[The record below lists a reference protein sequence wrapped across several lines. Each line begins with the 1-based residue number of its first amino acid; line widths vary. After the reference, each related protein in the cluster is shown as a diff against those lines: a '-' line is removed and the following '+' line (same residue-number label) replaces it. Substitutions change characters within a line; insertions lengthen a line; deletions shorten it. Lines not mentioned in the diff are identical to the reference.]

1 MIAKDAP
8 TERMVLAFDAAR
20 PNIARVY
27 NAMLG
32 GKDNYAA
39 DRAEAVRLLALY
51 PDLRQKARENR
62 LFLATAV
69 RWLAAECGI
78 RQYLDLGSGLPADG
92 NNTHHVVHA
101 VSPACGVA
109 YIDIDPVAV
118 AHADALLAKSKRVQ
132 AMRGDLGD
140 PAAILAE
147 EKVRHVIDP
156 GEPVAVILAMVLHFF
171 DAETAAQIVAGYTAA
186 VAPGSYLVISAGS
199 GDERTG
205 GLLAREYK
213 AGALHNH
220 SPERIAG
227 WFAGLQLIDPPGLVD
242 ARAWQPGTPA
252 APPSAE
258 GGHVLARV
266 ARKPEDT
273 ARNRPTR
280 RRRSSPG
287 PAGDDVR
294 DSGTHGRLRVNP
306 VEGGSQTAGPA
317 STRTC
322 RGGWPVRSGAV
333 PPTDEGLIT
342 RPDTVPAS
350 TPC

>member
-1 MIAKDAP
+1 MIIEDTSAAGILP
-8 TERMVLAFDAAR
+8 ASGAAR

-27 NAMLG
+27 NAVLG

-39 DRAEAVRLLALY
+39 DRAEADRLLALY
-51 PDLRQKARENR
+51 PGLRQKVRENC
-62 LFLATAV
+62 LFLATAA
-69 RWLAAECGI
+69 RWLAAERGI
-78 RQYLDLGSGLPADG
+78 RQYLDLGSGLPTDG
-92 NNTHHVVHA
+92 NNTHQVVHA
-101 VSPACGVA
+101 VSPTCGVA
-109 YIDIDPVAV
+109 YVDIDPVAV
-118 AHADALLAKSKRVQ
+118 AHADALLAASEHVQ
-132 AMRGDLGD
+132 AVRGDLAD

-147 EKVRHVIDP
+147 EKVRRVIDP
-156 GEPVAVILAMVLHFF
+156 GKPVAVILAMVLHFF
-171 DAETAAQIVAGYTAA
+171 DAGTAAQIVAGYAAA

-213 AGALHNH
+213 AGTLHNH

-227 WFAGLQLIDPPGLVD
+227 WFAGLELIDPPGLVD

-258 GGHVLARV
+258 GGHVLAGV

-273 ARNRPTR
+273 AVNGPAR

-294 DSGTHGRLRVNP
+294 ASGAHGRLRVNP
-306 VEGGSQTAGPA
+306 RRGRAADCWPGAHPDVSRRMAGPLG
-317 STRTC
+317 
-322 RGGWPVRSGAV
+322 RGAAGRRGSHYPSRHGA
-333 PPTDEGLIT
+333 
-342 RPDTVPAS
+342 RP
-350 TPC
+350 

>member
-1 MIAKDAP
+1 VITKDAP
-8 TERMVLAFDAAR
+8 AEGILSALDAGKA
-20 PNIARVY
+20 NIARVY
-27 NAMLG
+27 DALLG

-39 DRAEAVRLLALY
+39 DRAEAARLLALY

-62 LFLATAV
+62 LFLAAAA

-92 NNTHHVVHA
+92 SNTHQVVHA

-109 YIDIDPVAV
+109 YVDIDPVAV

-132 AMRGDLGD
+132 AVRGDLAD

-147 EKVRHVIDP
+147 EKVRRVIDLS
-156 GEPVAVILAMVLHFF
+156 EPVTVILAMVLHFF
-171 DAETAAQIVAGYTAA
+171 DAETAAQIVAGYMAA

-199 GDERTG
+199 GDKWTG

-213 AGALHNH
+213 AGALYNH

-227 WFAGLQLIDPPGLVD
+227 WFSGLELIDPPGLVD

-258 GGHVLARV
+258 GGHVLAGV

-273 ARNRPTR
+273 ARNRPAR
-280 RRRSSPG
+280 RRRSLSD

-294 DSGTHGRLRVNP
+294 GSGAHGRLRVNAGRGQGADCWSGERP
-306 VEGGSQTAGPA
+306 GAPRRMAGPL
-317 STRTC
+317 
-322 RGGWPVRSGAV
+322 GRSAA
-333 PPTDEGLIT
+333 D
-342 RPDTVPAS
+342 
-350 TPC
+350 

>member
-1 MIAKDAP
+1 MIAKSAP
-8 TERMVLAFDAAR
+8 ATGMVPAFDAAK

-27 NAMLG
+27 DALLG

-39 DRAEAVRLLALY
+39 DRAEAARLLALY

-78 RQYLDLGSGLPADG
+78 RQYLDLGSGLPTDG
-92 NNTHHVVHA
+92 SNTHQVVHA
-101 VSPACGVA
+101 VSPACRVA
-109 YIDIDPVAV
+109 YVDIDPVAV
-118 AHADALLAKSKRVQ
+118 AHADALLAKSERVQ
-132 AMRGDLGD
+132 AVRGDLAD
-140 PAAILAE
+140 PAAVLAE
-147 EKVRHVIDP
+147 EKVRRVIDL

-171 DAETAAQIVAGYTAA
+171 DAETAGQIVAGYTAA

-213 AGALHNH
+213 AGTLHNH
-220 SPERIAG
+220 SPEQIAG
-227 WFAGLQLIDPPGLVD
+227 WFAGLELIDPPGLVD

-252 APPSAE
+252 APPSAA
-258 GGHVLARV
+258 GGHVLAGV

-273 ARNRPTR
+273 AVDRPAR
-280 RRRSSPG
+280 QRRSSPG

-294 DSGTHGRLRVNP
+294 VSGAHGRLRVNP
-306 VEGGSQTAGPA
+306 RRGQAASCWPGEHPDVSWRMAGPL
-317 STRTC
+317 R
-322 RGGWPVRSGAV
+322 RGAAG
-333 PPTDEGLIT
+333 
-342 RPDTVPAS
+342 
-350 TPC
+350 